1 MGRLRYSNKIS
12 GEPFNGRAPLTGIF
26 RRASTMFGYAIR
38 RVILM
43 LPLLLAV
50 ATITFFLM
58 HTVKG
63 GPFDQDRPLSPAARE
78 RLDQRYGLNKSL
90 PQQYLTYITNVS
102 KADLGISF
110 SNDRPVRDIIKDRFG
125 VSIQLGLSAFGFAL
139 VLGLTLGIVSA
150 IYQNGVFDYI
160 GVFFATIGAALPSFI
175 LAPVLVIVF
184 AVNLGWFHALGFE
197 FGDYKTM
204 VLPTIALG
212 TLPTAFIARITR
224 ASMLD
229 VLRQDYIRTARAKGI
244 KEVSVVIKHAVKNA
258 MIPVLTIL
266 GPILAGLI
274 TGSFIVE
281 RAFAIPGLGSTFV
294 GSVIIRDYGV
304 IMGVTLFYA
313 VIIAFMN
320 LFVDLLYGLADP
332 RIRY

>member
-1 MGRLRYSNKIS
+1 ML
-12 GEPFNGRAPLTGIF
+12 A
-26 RRASTMFGYAIR
+26 YAIR
-38 RVILM
+38 RIVLM
-43 LPLLLAV
+43 IPLLFAV
-50 ATITFFLM
+50 ATVTFFLM
-58 HTVKG
+58 HSVKG
-63 GPFDQDRPLSPAARE
+63 GPFDSDRPLSAAAKE
-78 RLDQRYGLNKSL
+78 RLNIRYGLDKSL
-90 PQQYLTYITNVS
+90 PEQYVQYITNVAQ
-102 KADLGISF
+102 ADLGISF

-125 VSIQLGLSAFGFAL
+125 VSIQLGLSAFAFAL
-139 VLGLTLGIVSA
+139 VLGLSLGVVSA
-150 IYQNGVFDYI
+150 IYQNGVLDYL
-160 GVFFATIGAALPSFI
+160 GVFFATVGAALPSFI
-175 LAPVLVIVF
+175 LAPVLVIIF
-184 AVNLGWFHALGFE
+184 AVKLGWFNALGFE
-197 FGDYKTM
+197 FGNYHNM

-244 KEVSVVIKHAVKNA
+244 KETGVVIQHAVKNA

-313 VIIAFMN
+313 VVIAFMN
-320 LFVDLLYGLADP
+320 LFVDLLYGIADP
-332 RIRY
+332 RIRF